1 MTAGTPSSHPK
12 EGLVNLDR
20 YVKCVLTV
28 IAIALVAIAA
38 RPWLPASDV
47 LDVVRPVV
55 AEAQGSTPKYE
66 VSVPK
71 SWGKLVGFSSNNLL
85 LESSEGLRV
94 VDVEGKAPEYPRV
107 KVLIRWQ

>member
-1 MTAGTPSSHPK
+1 MTTPK
-12 EGLVNLDR
+12 EDIVNLDR

-28 IAIALVAIAA
+28 IAIALVAIAV
-38 RPWLPASDV
+38 RPWLPVSDG
-47 LDVVRPVV
+47 LQVVRA
-55 AEAQGSTPKYE
+55 AEAQTGLPKYE
-66 VSVPK
+66 VTVPK
-71 SWGKLVGFSSNNLL
+71 AWGKMVGFSSNNLL